1 MKRLLLVIL
10 AFVVLAGG
18 CGSDVADNAG
28 LAVTSST
35 TPPTPDT
42 ASTDESTTT
51 PDPDAKTTGDPVATS
66 STTPPTPDTANTD
79 ESTTTPDHD
88 AETTGDPVATSS
100 TTPPTPDT
108 ANTDESTTT
117 PDPDAETTGDLVVTE
132 TGHPLMVD
140 IDVAALV
147 EDGGPIELTVSEL
160 GSTTT
165 APNSRTMSVLS
176 EGGKVRLRGLRA
188 ETTYEVTTT
197 GTARYRGEF
206 TTGPLPDGLPPITTE
221 LLDPA
226 ATAPG
231 HTLFNLL
238 DLREELGD
246 DDDLDP
252 LRPAGWLLIA
262 DEAGEIVWYHNQDHS
277 IGDARFLED
286 GTILFEYNDTGGR
299 RINLDGDLLDEWAGS
314 IITGRFLIDAQGRQV
329 IGDTPIVVNTDA
341 MHHEQHRLPDG
352 THVTLSAELRVLDGF
367 DTPQCDEDPA
377 TFDGSYHLIGDVI
390 VIFDPATGKV
400 LNEFSIFDYFD
411 PRDDPANYN
420 LCGLFFDWV
429 FPNWLYKGVDPLAR
443 DWTHANAVEVDEASN
458 ALIVSIR
465 HLDALLALR
474 WTDDAEGPAGEAL
487 WQSGRLGDLTL
498 TNGSW
503 HRYQHAPEVQDDGTI
518 LVYDNGNHR
527 PGFGTSENPYFS
539 RAVLYSIDGDAKT
552 AEQLWEFR
560 SSLNGQPAFA
570 GFVGD
575 ADRLAN
581 GNVLITDGGLN
592 GDIDGVTS
600 AQIVEV
606 VPFGSDG
613 GDIVWRLTV
622 EGGAGWVVYRS
633 ERLAGV
639 FD

>member
-1 MKRLLLVIL
+1 MRRLLLVIL

-18 CGSDVADNAG
+18 CGSDAADNVS
-28 LAVTSST
+28 LPVTSST
-35 TPPTPDT
+35 APP
-42 ASTDESTTT
+42 
-51 PDPDAKTTGDPVATS
+51 AT
-66 STTPPTPDTANTD
+66 DTANTD
-79 ESTTTPDHD
+79 ED
-88 AETTGDPVATSS
+88 
-100 TTPPTPDT
+100 TTPPDQ
-108 ANTDESTTT
+108 
-117 PDPDAETTGDLVVTE
+117 DAEIIGDLVVTE

-147 EDGGPIELTVSEL
+147 EDGGAIELTVSEL
-160 GSTTT
+160 GAVTT
-165 APNSRTMSVLS
+165 APTSRTVSVLS
-176 EGGKVRLRGLRA
+176 EGGKARLRGLRA

-206 TTGPLPDGLPPITTE
+206 ITGPLPDGLPQITTK

-226 ATAPG
+226 AMAPG
-231 HTLFNLL
+231 YTLFNLM
-238 DLREELGD
+238 DLREELGGD
-246 DDDLDP
+246 SDELDP
-252 LRPAGWLLIA
+252 LRPTGWLLIV
-262 DEAGEIVWYHNQDHS
+262 DEAGEIVWYHNQDHA
-277 IGDARFLED
+277 IGDARFLDD

-352 THVTLSAELRVLDGF
+352 TQVTLSAELRVLDGF
-367 DTPQCDEDPA
+367 DTPQCGEDPA
-377 TFDGSYHLIGDVI
+377 AFDGTYHLIGDVI
-390 VIFDPATGKV
+390 VIFDPATGEI
-400 LNEFSIFDYFD
+400 LNEFSMFNYFD
-411 PRDDPANYN
+411 PRDDPASYN
-420 LCGLFFDWV
+420 FCGLSFDWV

-474 WTDDAEGPAGEAL
+474 WIDDAEGPAGEVL

-518 LVYDNGNHR
+518 LVYDNGNRR

-539 RAVLYSIDGDAKT
+539 RVVLYSIDGDAKT

-560 SSLNGQPAFA
+560 SSLNDQPAFA

-592 GDIDGVTS
+592 GSMDGVTS